1 MTEPESRNR
10 RSGIGPL
17 VYYVLLQ
24 VPGYLFLGALLY
36 ILMSRDWLGVEGV
49 VWIMGLWLAKD
60 VALYP
65 LYRPALM
72 ANQQAD
78 AIASLEGSTGYARTE
93 IADRGLVLVRGEFW
107 RARTTANPIPVGTRI
122 RVHGSE
128 GRVLIVEALQES
140 TQTAA
145 E

>member
-1 MTEPESRNR
+1 ILS
-10 RSGIGPL
+10 
-17 VYYVLLQ
+17 
-24 VPGYLFLGALLY
+24 
-36 ILMSRDWLGVEGV
+36 ILMSRGWLGAEGV
-49 VWIMGLWLAKD
+49 VWIMALWLAKD
-60 VALYP
+60 VVLYP

-72 ANQQAD
+72 TNQQVD
-78 AIASLEGSTGYARTE
+78 AVASLEGSTGYARTE

-107 RARTTANPIPVGTRI
+107 RARATSNPIPVGTRI

-128 GRVLIVEALQES
+128 GRVLIVEALRES